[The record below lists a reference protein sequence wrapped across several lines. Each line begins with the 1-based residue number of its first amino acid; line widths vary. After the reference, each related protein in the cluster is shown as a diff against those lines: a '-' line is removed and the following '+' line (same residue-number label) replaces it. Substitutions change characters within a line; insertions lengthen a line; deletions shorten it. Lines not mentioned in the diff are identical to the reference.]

1 MRRLPILA
9 AVSLLFISSVVS
21 HARSSED
28 RAGVGNHIVVEE
40 NQTVG
45 DIACV
50 FCDVVVHGR
59 VTGDVA
65 IAFGKLQVDAGK
77 SISGDVAAFVTPITL
92 EEGSSIGGDL
102 AGIGGDY
109 TDKGATVHGDRVISS
124 SPLWVLIPLAPII
137 FFAALIWLLI
147 TTIRNR
153 TPMPPPYPGRYQRM

>member
-9 AVSLLFISSVVS
+9 AVSLLSISAVMA

-28 RAGVGNHIVVEE
+28 RAGVGNQIVVEE

-45 DIACV
+45 DVACA
-50 FCDVVVHGR
+50 FCDVIVHGR

-65 IAFGKLQVDAGK
+65 IAFGKLQVDGGK
-77 SISGDVAAFVTPITL
+77 SISGDVAAFATPITL

-102 AGIGGDY
+102 ATIGGNY
-109 TDKGATVHGDRVISS
+109 TEKGATVHGDRFISS
-124 SPLWVLIPLAPII
+124 SPLWILIPLAPIL
-137 FFAALIWLLI
+137 FFAGLIWLLVN
-147 TTIRNR
+147 TIRNR

>member
-9 AVSLLFISSVVS
+9 AVSLLSISAVMA

-28 RAGVGNHIVVEE
+28 RAGVGNQIVVEE

-45 DIACV
+45 DVACA
-50 FCDVVVHGR
+50 FCDVIVHGR
-59 VTGDVA
+59 VAGDVA
-65 IAFGKLQVDAGK
+65 IAFGKLHVDSGK
-77 SISGDVAAFVTPITL
+77 SISGDVAAFATPITL

-124 SPLWVLIPLAPII
+124 SPLWVLIPLAPIL

-147 TTIRNR
+147 STIRNR

>member
-9 AVSLLFISSVVS
+9 AVSLLSISAVVA

-28 RAGVGNHIVVEE
+28 RAGVGNHIIVGE
-40 NQTVG
+40 NETVG
-45 DIACV
+45 DVACV

-65 IAFGKLQVDAGK
+65 IAFGKLQVDEGK
-77 SISGDVAAFVTPITL
+77 SISGDVAAFATPITL
-92 EEGSSIGGDL
+92 EEGASIGGDL
-102 AGIGGDY
+102 AAVGGNF
-109 TDKGATVHGDRVISS
+109 TEKGATIHGNRVISS
-124 SPLWVLIPLAPII
+124 SPLWVLIPLAPIL
-137 FFAALIWLLI
+137 FVGGLIWLLI